1 MGQCRTD
8 GPKNPVSFGDL
19 QCPVSS
25 TITTNATQLANWIGG
40 EPKPA
45 AAGAT
50 IENVD
55 PATGDTIGTIPAST
69 KADVDAAVVA
79 ASAVRGW
86 ATLSGETRGDIL
98 HGLATAIEDD
108 SELFAHAESRDSGKP
123 ISIAEEVDIARSV
136 RNLRFFAAAASQ
148 FASESHDVP
157 GRMLGY
163 TLRRPKGVI
172 GAISPWNLP
181 LYLLTWKIAPALAAG
196 CTVVAKP
203 SELTPTTAS
212 MLGERAAR
220 VLPPGV
226 LNIVHGYGEPA
237 GASIVTHP
245 GIAAV
250 TFTGS
255 TKVGRWIGKACGES
269 LKPCSLELGGK
280 NPFIVFDD
288 ADIEKASETAVRAAF
303 SNQGQICLC
312 GSRVLVQSGVYDRV
326 VGRLVDGAKALTPGD
341 PQDDATRFGSLVSH
355 DHRDK
360 VAGYVERAVGEG
372 ARILAGGARPE
383 SLPDRVKNGA
393 YYLPTVIEN
402 ASQNCAIIQEEVFG
416 PVCTVQKFETEA
428 EAIELANGTPY
439 GLAASVWTQN
449 LACAHRASAALEA
462 GIVWVNCWM
471 LRDLRTPFGGVK
483 QSGVGREGGWEA
495 MRFFTEPKSVT
506 INTSE

>member
-1 MGQCRTD
+1 MNSLATARTD
-8 GPKNPVSFGDL
+8 
-19 QCPVSS
+19 
-25 TITTNATQLANWIGG
+25 LANWIGG
-40 EPKPA
+40 QPRPA
-45 AAGAT
+45 TGGAT
-50 IENVD
+50 IGNID
-55 PATGDTIGTIPAST
+55 PATGETIGTIPASGT
-69 KADVDAAVVA
+69 ADVDAAVDA
-79 ASAVRGW
+79 ATGAFDAWASLDGEARCDMLMKLAGAVE
-86 ATLSGETRGDIL
+86 ADLD
-98 HGLATAIEDD
+98 A
-108 SELFAHAESRDSGKP
+108 FARAESLDSGKP
-123 ISIAEEVDIARSV
+123 ISVARTIDIPRAV
-136 RNLRFFAAAASQ
+136 RNLRFFATAAAQ

-157 GRMLGY
+157 GSMLGY

-212 MLGERAAR
+212 MLAEKAAR

-237 GASIVTHP
+237 GASIVQHS

-255 TKVGRWIGKACGES
+255 TKVGRWIGKSCGES

-280 NPFIVFDD
+280 NAFVVFDD
-288 ADIEKASETAVRAAF
+288 ADIEKASATAIRAAF

-312 GSRVLVQSGVYDRV
+312 GSRVLVQASVYDKV
-326 VGRLVDGAKALTPGD
+326 VAALVEGAKNLKPGD
-341 PQDDATRFGSLVSH
+341 PFEGDTRFGALVSH

-360 VAGYVERAVGEG
+360 VAGYVERAVGDG
-372 ARILAGGARPE
+372 ARVLAGGSRPE
-383 SLPDRVKNGA
+383 SLPDRVKHGA
-393 YYLPTVIEN
+393 FYLPTVLDN
-402 ASQNCAIIQEEVFG
+402 VRQDCQIIQEEVFG
-416 PVCTVQKFETEA
+416 PACTVQKFETEE
-428 EAIELANGTPY
+428 EAIALANDTPY
-439 GLAASVWTQN
+439 GLAASVWTRD
-449 LACAHRASAALEA
+449 LARAHRASAALQA
-462 GIVWVNCWM
+462 GIIWVNCWM

-506 INTSE
+506 INMGE

>member
-1 MGQCRTD
+1 MT
-8 GPKNPVSFGDL
+8 
-19 QCPVSS
+19 
-25 TITTNATQLANWIGG
+25 ATRDLANWIGG
-40 EPKPA
+40 QPRPA
-45 AAGAT
+45 SGGAT
-50 IENVD
+50 IDNVD
-55 PATGDTIGTIPAST
+55 PATGDTIGTIPASGT
-69 KADVDAAVVA
+69 ADVDAAVA
-79 ASAVRGW
+79 AATGAFDAW
-86 ATLSGETRGDIL
+86 ANLSGEERSEAL
-98 HGLATAIEDD
+98 MKLADAVEADLET
-108 SELFAHAESRDSGKP
+108 FAHAESLDSGKP
-123 ISIAEEVDIARSV
+123 ISVARSIDIPRAV
-136 RNLRFFAAAASQ
+136 RNLRFFATAAAQ

-157 GRMLGY
+157 GAMLGY

-212 MLGERAAR
+212 MLAEKAAG
-220 VLPPGV
+220 VLPDGV
-226 LNIVHGYGEPA
+226 LNIVHGSGEPA
-237 GASIVTHP
+237 GAAIVQHP

-255 TKVGRWIGKACGES
+255 TKVGRWIGKECGES

-280 NPFIVFDD
+280 NAFVVFDD
-288 ADIEKASETAVRAAF
+288 ADIEKASETAIRAAF

-312 GSRVLVQSGVYDRV
+312 GSRVLVQAGVYDRV
-326 VGRLVDGAKALTPGD
+326 VAALVEGAKGLKPGD
-341 PQDDATRFGSLVSH
+341 PQQGETRFGALVSH

-372 ARILAGGARPE
+372 ARVLAGGKRPE
-383 SLPDRVKNGA
+383 SLPERVRNGA
-393 YYLPTVIEN
+393 FYLPTVIEN
-402 ASQNCAIIQEEVFG
+402 AHQDCAIIQEEVFG
-416 PVCTVQKFETEA
+416 PICTVQKFETEA

-439 GLAASVWTQN
+439 GLAASVWTKD
-449 LACAHRASAALEA
+449 LARAHRASAALEA

-506 INTSE
+506 INTGE

>member
-1 MGQCRTD
+1 MPENTTLDLSNWVGGR
-8 GPKNPVSFGDL
+8 PV
-19 QCPVSS
+19 
-25 TITTNATQLANWIGG
+25 
-40 EPKPA
+40 PA
-45 AAGAT
+45 SGGAT
-50 IENVD
+50 IANVD
-55 PATGDTIGTIPAST
+55 PATGVAIGTVPDSGA
-69 KADVDAAVVA
+69 ADVDAAVQA
-79 ASAVRGW
+79 AGGAFDGW
-86 ATLSGETRGDIL
+86 AALSGEDRGAML
-98 HGLATAIEDD
+98 LALAGAIEADLD
-108 SELFAHAESRDSGKP
+108 AFAHVESVDSGKP
-123 ISIAEEVDIARSV
+123 ISVARTIDIPRSV

-157 GRMLGY
+157 GQMLGY
-163 TLRRPKGVI
+163 TLRRPKGVV

-212 MLGERAAR
+212 MLGEKAAG

-226 LNIVHGYGEPA
+226 LNIVHGRGEPA

-245 GIAAV
+245 GVAAV

-255 TKVGRWIGKACGES
+255 TKVGRWIGETCGRD

-280 NPFIVFDD
+280 NPFVVFDD
-288 ADIEKASETAVRAAF
+288 ADVEQASATAVRAAF

-312 GSRVLVQSGVYDRV
+312 GSRVLVQAGVYDAV
-326 VGRLVDGAKALTPGD
+326 VERLIAGAKATTPGD
-341 PQDDATRFGSLVSH
+341 PLDPATTFGALVSRE
-355 DHRDK
+355 HRDK
-360 VAGYVERAVGEG
+360 VAGYVERAVGDG
-372 ARILAGGARPE
+372 ARVLAGGKAPDT
-383 SLPDRVKNGA
+383 LPDRVKDGA
-393 YYLPTVIEN
+393 YYLPTVLDHVR
-402 ASQNCAIIQEEVFG
+402 QDCQIIQEEVFG
-416 PVCTVQKFETEA
+416 PVCTVQKFETE
-428 EAIELANGTPY
+428 EEGIELANGTPY

-449 LACAHRASAALEA
+449 LSRAHRVSAALQS

-506 INTSE
+506 INLGA

>member
-1 MGQCRTD
+1 M
-8 GPKNPVSFGDL
+8 
-19 QCPVSS
+19 S
-25 TITTNATQLANWIGG
+25 TSTASTATHLANWIGG
-40 EPKPA
+40 QPRPA
-45 AAGAT
+45 SGGAT
-50 IENVD
+50 IDNVD
-55 PATGDTIGTIPAST
+55 PATGQTIGTIPAST
-69 KADVDAAVVA
+69 SADVDAAVKA
-79 ASAVRGW
+79 ATGAFDAWASLDGEARCDALMKLADAVE
-86 ATLSGETRGDIL
+86 ADLD
-98 HGLATAIEDD
+98 A
-108 SELFAHAESRDSGKP
+108 FARAESIDSGKP
-123 ISIAEEVDIARSV
+123 ISVAQSIDIPRAV
-136 RNLRFFAAAASQ
+136 RNLRFFATAAAQ

-157 GRMLGY
+157 GQMLGY

-237 GASIVTHP
+237 GASIVQHP

-280 NPFIVFDD
+280 NAFVVFDD
-288 ADIEKASETAVRAAF
+288 ADVEEASATAIRAAF

-312 GSRVLVQSGVYDRV
+312 GSRVLVQAGVYDRV
-326 VGRLVDGAKALTPGD
+326 VAALVEGAKNLKPGD
-341 PQDDATRFGSLVSH
+341 PLDRDTRFGALVSH

-360 VAGYVERAVGEG
+360 VAGYVERAVGDG
-372 ARILAGGARPE
+372 AHVLAGGKTPD
-383 SLPDRVKNGA
+383 SLPDRVKHGA
-393 YYLPTVIEN
+393 FYLPTVLDN
-402 ASQNCAIIQEEVFG
+402 VNQDCQIIQEEVFG
-416 PVCTVQKFETEA
+416 PVCTVQKFETEE

-439 GLAASVWTQN
+439 GLAASVWTN
-449 LACAHRASAALEA
+449 DLARAHRASTALEA

-506 INTSE
+506 INTGG

>member
-1 MGQCRTD
+1 MGEHA
-8 GPKNPVSFGDL
+8 G
-19 QCPVSS
+19 
-25 TITTNATQLANWIGG
+25 TIPEHHRETRHEVRNWIGG
-40 EPKPA
+40 
-45 AAGAT
+45 AAGAALAA
-50 IENVD
+50 IDSID
-55 PATGDTIGTIPAST
+55 PATGQAIGSVPDSSPA
-69 KADVDAAVVA
+69 DLDAAVHA
-79 ASAVRGW
+79 ATGAFDAW
-86 ATLSGETRGDIL
+86 AGVSGEDRSVTL
-98 HGLATAIEDD
+98 HALADAIEADLD
-108 SELFAHAESRDSGKP
+108 RFAHAECVDSGKP
-123 ISIAEEVDIARSV
+123 ISVARSIDIPRSV

-148 FASESHDVP
+148 YASESHDVP
-157 GRMLGY
+157 GQMLGY
-163 TLRRPKGVI
+163 TLRRPKGVV

-212 MLGERAAR
+212 MLGEKAAG

-226 LNIVHGYGEPA
+226 LNIVHGRGDPA

-245 GIAAV
+245 GVAAV

-255 TKVGRWIGKACGES
+255 TKVGRWIGETCGRD

-280 NPFIVFDD
+280 NPFVVFDD
-288 ADIEKASETAVRAAF
+288 ADVAKVSQHVARAAF

-312 GSRVLVQSGVYDRV
+312 GSRVLVQAGVYDAV
-326 VGRLVDGAKALTPGD
+326 VERLVADAKALVPGD
-341 PQDDATRFGSLVSH
+341 PLESETRFGALVSH

-360 VAGYVERAVGEG
+360 VAEYVERAVADG
-372 ARILAGGARPE
+372 ARVLAGGGAPQ
-383 SLPDRVKNGA
+383 SLPDRVRSGA
-393 YYLPTVIEN
+393 FYLPTVLDGVR
-402 ASQNCAIIQEEVFG
+402 QDCAIIQEEVFG
-416 PVCTVQKFETEA
+416 PVCTVQKFKTEA

-439 GLAASVWTQN
+439 GLAASVWTQD
-449 LACAHRASAALEA
+449 LMRAHRVSAALES

-506 INTSE
+506 INLGE

>member
-1 MGQCRTD
+1 M
-8 GPKNPVSFGDL
+8 
-19 QCPVSS
+19 
-25 TITTNATQLANWIGG
+25 TTATHISHLANWIGG
-40 EPKPA
+40 EPRPA
-45 AAGAT
+45 AGGAT
-50 IENVD
+50 IDNVD
-55 PATGDTIGTIPAST
+55 PATGDTIGTIPASGT
-69 KADVDAAVVA
+69 ADVHAAVEA
-79 ASAVRGW
+79 ATGAFDAW
-86 ATLSGETRGDIL
+86 ANLSGEDRCDAL
-98 HGLATAIEDD
+98 MKLADAVEADLD
-108 SELFAHAESRDSGKP
+108 AFARAESLDSGKP
-123 ISIAEEVDIARSV
+123 ISVARSIDIPRAV
-136 RNLRFFAAAASQ
+136 RNLRFFATAAVQ
-148 FASESHDVP
+148 FASESHDMP
-157 GRMLGY
+157 RAMLGY

-212 MLGERAAR
+212 MLGERAAK

-226 LNIVHGYGEPA
+226 LNIVQGYGEPA

-280 NPFIVFDD
+280 NAFVVFDD
-288 ADIEKASETAVRAAF
+288 ADVEKAGETAVRAAF

-312 GSRVLVQSGVYDRV
+312 GSRVLVQAGVYDHV
-326 VGRLVDGAKALTPGD
+326 VAALVEGANGLDPGD
-341 PQDDATRFGSLVSH
+341 PLDSDTRFGALVSH

-383 SLPDRVKNGA
+383 SLPHRVKNGA
-393 YYLPTVIEN
+393 FYLPTVLD
-402 ASQNCAIIQEEVFG
+402 SVKQDSAIVQEEVFG
-416 PVCTVQKFETEA
+416 PVCTVQKFETEQ

-439 GLAASVWTQN
+439 GLAASVWTKD
-449 LACAHRASAALEA
+449 LARAHRASAALEA

-506 INTSE
+506 INTGE

>member
-1 MGQCRTD
+1 VNSLATARTD
-8 GPKNPVSFGDL
+8 
-19 QCPVSS
+19 
-25 TITTNATQLANWIGG
+25 LANWIDGQ
-40 EPKPA
+40 PRPA
-45 AAGAT
+45 TGGAT
-50 IENVD
+50 IDNVD
-55 PATGDTIGTIPAST
+55 PATGETIGTIPASG
-69 KADVDAAVVA
+69 KADVDAAVDA
-79 ASAVRGW
+79 ATGAFDAW
-86 ATLSGETRGDIL
+86 AGLSGEDRCDAL
-98 HGLATAIEDD
+98 MKLADAVEADL
-108 SELFAHAESRDSGKP
+108 EAFARAESVDSGKP
-123 ISIAEEVDIARSV
+123 ISVA
-136 RNLRFFAAAASQ
+136 RNLRFFATAAVQ

-157 GRMLGY
+157 GQMLGY
-163 TLRRPKGVI
+163 TLRRPKGVV

-212 MLGERAAR
+212 MLGERAAK

-237 GASIVTHP
+237 GASIVQHP

-255 TKVGRWIGKACGES
+255 TKVGRWIGRECGES

-280 NPFIVFDD
+280 NAFVVFDD
-288 ADIEKASETAVRAAF
+288 ADVEKASATAIRAAF

-312 GSRVLVQSGVYDRV
+312 GSRVLVQAGVYERV
-326 VGRLVDGAKALTPGD
+326 VAALVEGAKGLKPGD
-341 PQDDATRFGSLVSH
+341 PLEGDTRFGALVSH

-372 ARILAGGARPE
+372 ARILAGGKTPNT
-383 SLPDRVKNGA
+383 LPDRVKKGA
-393 YYLPTVIEN
+393 FYLPTVLEN
-402 ASQNCAIIQEEVFG
+402 VRQDGAIIQEEVFG

-439 GLAASVWTQN
+439 GLAASVWTRD
-449 LACAHRASAALEA
+449 LARAHRASVALEA

-506 INTSE
+506 INTGE

>member
-1 MGQCRTD
+1 M
-8 GPKNPVSFGDL
+8 
-19 QCPVSS
+19 
-25 TITTNATQLANWIGG
+25 TTATHTSHLANWIGG
-40 EPKPA
+40 TPPPA
-45 AAGAT
+45 LDGGT
-50 IENVD
+50 IANID
-55 PATGDTIGTIPAST
+55 PATGDTIGTIPQSG
-69 KADVDAAVVA
+69 KADVDAAVDA
-79 ASAVRGW
+79 ATGAFDAW
-86 ATLSGETRGDIL
+86 ANLSGEDRCDAIMK
-98 HGLATAIEDD
+98 LADAVEADL
-108 SELFAHAESRDSGKP
+108 EAFARAESLDSGKP
-123 ISIAEEVDIARSV
+123 ISVARSIDIPRAV
-136 RNLRFFAAAASQ
+136 RNLRFFATAAVQ
-148 FASESHDVP
+148 VASESHDVP
-157 GRMLGY
+157 GQMLGY

-212 MLGERAAR
+212 MLAEKAAG
-220 VLPPGV
+220 VLPAGV
-226 LNIVHGYGEPA
+226 LNIVHGRGEPA

-245 GIAAV
+245 GIAAI

-255 TKVGRWIGKACGES
+255 TKVGRWIGAQCGQT

-288 ADIEKASETAVRAAF
+288 ADVAKASETAIRAAF

-312 GSRVLVQSGVYDRV
+312 GSRVLMQAGVYDRV
-326 VGRLVDGAKALTPGD
+326 IAALVEGAKALTPGD
-341 PQDDATRFGSLVSH
+341 PQDDTTRFGSLVSH

-360 VAGYVERAVGEG
+360 VAGYVERAVGDG

-402 ASQNCAIIQEEVFG
+402 AKQDCAIIQEEVFG

-439 GLAASVWTQN
+439 GLAASVWTKD
-449 LACAHRASAALEA
+449 LARAHRASTALEA

-506 INTSE
+506 INTGE

>member
-1 MGQCRTD
+1 M
-8 GPKNPVSFGDL
+8 
-19 QCPVSS
+19 S
-25 TITTNATQLANWIGG
+25 TSTASTAAQLANWIGG
-40 EPKPA
+40 KPRPA
-45 AAGAT
+45 AGGAA
-50 IENVD
+50 IDNID
-55 PATGDTIGTIPAST
+55 PATGETVGTIPASGN
-69 KADVDAAVVA
+69 ADIDAAVVA
-79 ASAVRGW
+79 AAGAFDGW
-86 ATLSGETRGDIL
+86 ASLDGEARGDML
-98 HGLATAIEDD
+98 MKLADAVEADLDT
-108 SELFAHAESRDSGKP
+108 FAHAESLDSGKP
-123 ISIAEEVDIARSV
+123 ISVAQTIDIPRAV
-136 RNLRFFAAAASQ
+136 RNLRFFATAAVQ

-157 GRMLGY
+157 GQMLGY
-163 TLRRPKGVI
+163 TLRRPKGVV

-212 MLGERAAR
+212 MLGERAAKI
-220 VLPPGV
+220 LPPGV

-237 GASIVTHP
+237 GAAIVTHP
-245 GIAAV
+245 GVAAI

-255 TKVGRWIGKACGES
+255 TKVGRWIGKECGES

-288 ADIEKASETAVRAAF
+288 AEIEKAGQTAIRAAF

-312 GSRVLVQSGVYDRV
+312 GSRVLVQAGVYDRV
-326 VGRLVDGAKALTPGD
+326 VAALVEGAKNLKPGD
-341 PQDDATRFGSLVSH
+341 PLESDTRFGALVSR

-360 VAGYVERAVGEG
+360 VAGYVQRAVEDG

-383 SLPDRVKNGA
+383 GLPDRVKNGA

-402 ASQNCAIIQEEVFG
+402 ANQDCTIIQEEVFG
-416 PVCTVQKFETEA
+416 PVCTVQRFETEE

-439 GLAASVWTQN
+439 GLAASVWTQD
-449 LACAHRASAALEA
+449 LARAHRASAALHA

-506 INTSE
+506 INTGE